1 MYSKSDNIENMIN
14 DKANEVIKSFFVLLK
29 NRYQCNLKSM
39 KGSTFIVFQ
48 MSWNI
53 FESWWIIFRFFWL
66 DKKNKKTA
74 INSINKKDNKCF
86 SFINVNPFINKYKRE
101 GSNFP
106 SEKDGWKNIE
116 KKNKVTIGINSLY
129 A

>member
-14 DKANEVIKSFFVLLK
+14 DKASEVMKSFFVLLK
-29 NRYQCNLKSM
+29 NRYECNLKSM
-39 KGSTFIVFQ
+39 KSSTFIVFQ

-53 FESWWIIFRFFWL
+53 FESWWIIFRFSWL

-86 SFINVNPFINKYKRE
+86 SFINIHSFINKYKRE

-106 SEKDGWKNIE
+106 SEKDGWKKIE
-116 KKNKVTIGINSLY
+116 KNKVTIGINSLY